1 MIFRIPSIF
10 CRMIATD
17 KTAGIYKIFAKDR
30 YHALMMPCL
39 SCDLQVGPILNDRIV
54 NNQASTYGSINLTC
68 LTPKIWLF
76 FKHIIINLQE
86 IVLKHICPTDSLT
99 RPKPSG
105 LGIYQA
111 LITASWALIA
121 VTLSV
126 IFSCDQAALWMV
138 QSVRPSVRLSVRHTF
153 LTRFLSTYHH
163 GIFRSYYQWQKWRP
177 CKRSR
182 SEVKGQG
189 HRGHD
194 PT

>member
-1 MIFRIPSIF
+1 MLSLWVTVGDDLQNTIYF

-17 KTAGIYKIFAKDR
+17 KTVGIYKIFAKDR

-76 FKHIIINLQE
+76 IKHVIINLQE

-126 IFSCDQAALWMV
+126 IFFKGFLQQILLPT
-138 QSVRPSVRLSVRHTF
+138 SVNPFSHYIKFVPDYPSWCNLVN
-153 LTRFLSTYHH
+153 
-163 GIFRSYYQWQKWRP
+163 
-177 CKRSR
+177 
-182 SEVKGQG
+182 
-189 HRGHD
+189 
-194 PT
+194 